1 MKYNRRQFTR
11 INIQRAVILDF
22 GKKKYEHS
30 VSNFSLG
37 GMYIQGGFQQEVG
50 DTCTMTLIASD
61 IDPDAKTAVCC
72 GPNTVYFSQKA
83 KLCEMVDHIYGR
95 SPLPLQS
102 DRPHMFLKELSL
114 HLDGLKKEVAKRKL
128 ELESC
133 NCNTDG
139 VKENLMTG
147 IRHYR
152 ELASQLVEDQRDG
165 FSVRLESLRSDLD
178 KIT

>member
-61 IDPDAKTAVCC
+61 IDPDAKIGAVCSVVRVDTK
-72 GPNTVYFSQKA
+72 GLALKFTSMEPDSFLFLQGTLLYEPNA
-83 KLCEMVDHIYGR
+83 HWCRLPNGLGGLGA
-95 SPLPLQS
+95 PLFNWKML
-102 DRPHMFLKELSL
+102 
-114 HLDGLKKEVAKRKL
+114 
-128 ELESC
+128 
-133 NCNTDG
+133 
-139 VKENLMTG
+139 
-147 IRHYR
+147 
-152 ELASQLVEDQRDG
+152 
-165 FSVRLESLRSDLD
+165 
-178 KIT
+178 